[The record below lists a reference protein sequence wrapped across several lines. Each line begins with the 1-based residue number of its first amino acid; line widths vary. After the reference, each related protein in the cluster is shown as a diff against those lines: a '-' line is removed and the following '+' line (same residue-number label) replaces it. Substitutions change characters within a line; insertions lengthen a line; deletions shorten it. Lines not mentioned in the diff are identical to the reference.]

1 MAEIAI
7 EKDIMV
13 LTTKT
18 VEVLLAENPDALALY
33 LFYYKTAKRQETNQP
48 FASKTFCKKG
58 LGWGSARFQKA
69 KDTLEKHGLTTQIKR
84 IDEKTKRVK
93 GWYVRLNYL
102 WKEETQRAH
111 FQRVAFPEGGKR
123 DTNAL
128 SSISKMLKVEEE
140 TTEASSEKVSKPKLK
155 DPQRVQKLI
164 DFSVKRRGGD
174 FADCNKGYC
183 KQKKAFLEAQ
193 ELGITIEQMREKW
206 LSYEKDKFWKE
217 KDFDWMNVFK
227 GFNKIIK
234 K

>member
-1 MAEIAI
+1 MKYTININQKELSNTNLDLVDAAI
-7 EKDIMV
+7 LDYLRV
-13 LTTKT
+13 LCGSTHPKIVNQRDGDYTWADYGKIISD
-18 VEVLLAENPDALALY
+18 NPMLKINSRGAI
-33 LFYYKTAKRQETNQP
+33 T
-48 FASKTFCKKG
+48 
-58 LGWGSARFQKA
+58 
-69 KDTLEKHGLTTQIKR
+69 KR
-84 IDEKTKRVK
+84 INNIKEAGYIKTKMRLKNGHRLIYVK
-93 GWYVRLNYL
+93 LTPKMDSLFIEMNGEPIHENEKPIHENEL
-102 WKEETQRAH
+102 
-111 FQRVAFPEGGKR
+111 
-123 DTNAL
+123 
-128 SSISKMLKVEEE
+128 ISNTKDKN
-140 TTEASSEKVSKPKLK
+140 TITEASSEKVSKPKLK